1 MRIFNPISRRGL
13 YAFNYIGN
21 FTLANRRMH
30 NKSFT
35 VDNQVAVVGGR
46 NIADEYF
53 QLETTG
59 EFLDFDMLT
68 VGPIVKEVSAEFD
81 TYWNH
86 KLAVPMAALFKEND
100 QQKLEARR
108 QQVAREMAEAGDSIY
123 ADSISTP
130 VLKKLYAQEIDPYIA
145 DAQLLTDKPDKLLED
160 VSEEQQIIV
169 NAMREALLEA
179 DSEIYIFTPYLI
191 PRDKGMDLIR
201 QLRARGIAWSSSPT
215 LSPPIITHRYFH
227 PTRPTARACLK
238 LGWSYGSPG

>member
-1 MRIFNPISRRGL
+1 
-13 YAFNYIGN
+13 
-21 FTLANRRMH
+21 
-30 NKSFT
+30 
-35 VDNQVAVVGGR
+35 
-46 NIADEYF
+46 
-53 QLETTG
+53 
-59 EFLDFDMLT
+59 MLT

-201 QLRARGIAWSSSPT
+201 QLRARGIRVVIVTDNSR
-215 LSPPIITHRYFH
+215 HQ
-227 PTRPTARACLK
+227 
-238 LGWSYGSPG
+238 